1 MGVGTGQWGGR
12 RGRRDRERRAG
23 TVASPG
29 ASLGPGHTNTDL
41 VGRGW
46 SNEGQSGHQALSI
59 IQAVQECLQQPCS
72 VQSSSILPAQPGVL
86 PVDPPAQPTRA
97 PPHSHFLSTQRKS
110 FSGLPTSNHSL
121 PDHPVAPAYFPL
133 QMFTVLSLQG
143 PDQATEKECC
153 LPIFFLK
160 YLEVWVGGGRH
171 GMWAK
176 GVSSLWRKG
185 RMK

>member
-46 SNEGQSGHQALSI
+46 SNEGQIEHQALSI

-72 VQSSSILPAQPGVL
+72 VQSPSILPAQLGVL
-86 PVDPPAQPTRA
+86 PVDPPAHPVHLPIPTSSAPRGSPSLDSQPLIT
-97 PPHSHFLSTQRKS
+97 HFLTTPWLQLIFNFKCLLSSPSKGQTRPQRKNVAYPSS
-110 FSGLPTSNHSL
+110 FSNT
-121 PDHPVAPAYFPL
+121 
-133 QMFTVLSLQG
+133 
-143 PDQATEKECC
+143 
-153 LPIFFLK
+153 
-160 YLEVWVGGGRH
+160 
-171 GMWAK
+171 
-176 GVSSLWRKG
+176 WRYG
-185 RMK
+185 